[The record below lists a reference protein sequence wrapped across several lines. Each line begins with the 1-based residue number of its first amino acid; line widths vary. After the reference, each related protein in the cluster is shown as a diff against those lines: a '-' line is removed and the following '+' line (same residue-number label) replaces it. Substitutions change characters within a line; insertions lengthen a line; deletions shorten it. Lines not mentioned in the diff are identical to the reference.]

1 MTSGAIDHEIASCL
15 SEELSALEQL
25 RALLQGNDEVSIPG
39 VVVAGAQSAG
49 KSSVLEAL
57 GGMKLPRGQNITT
70 RVPLVLSLVTVPGV
84 VPHAVI
90 SGDADLATNGMEI
103 NIQHV
108 SDEIE
113 QLTNEL
119 AGDGSAVSA
128 KPIYLK
134 ILRPSGPTLT
144 LIDLPGITH
153 NSADGTQDIHTETV
167 DLVKKFI
174 SEENMVILVVVP
186 AMDDFANA
194 EAIALA
200 KKYDPDGRRTLGVV
214 TKTDNVQAGSGIKSK
229 LRMEVGHVQLSLGF
243 IAVVNRTPIQVEEDT
258 PAEMVRARE
267 KDFFTTNAEVAEL
280 EKEFWG
286 FDTLVERI
294 VAIQAERV
302 REFIPKFLSQ
312 SARRVKE
319 LKRALRDM
327 PKVYTTVNELWEAY
341 RKIISAI
348 REELK
353 DLLTGGSD
361 GAIIGQDPASSNIIP
376 HVTGM
381 YKAYSAGIMKDVIP
395 DFFSDDY
402 FQKARA
408 AFKRVD
414 GMALSNLLAGRVFNA
429 LFREVFSGDLA
440 DRSEDLVEGVK
451 AFMQQTLGRLCDRAC
466 SAHPVLLNELK
477 DNLVEQFIDAMEA
490 RAKKAVANIVEAE
503 LGWVFTQDALYEDTM
518 RRVHAMVNAVRKSR
532 VEHQATAGSDDEF
545 VLEHVEDVG
554 SVPKDFIS
562 KMIDTTAMSE
572 EDVTRDLQVTIHA
585 YSDVVCRR
593 LFDSVPKQIHRI
605 LVNGISDGFV
615 EWMLDRVNE
624 SDLQRWLAEDSLS
637 QRKRK
642 ELESK
647 LSQFQ
652 EAVVILKSAGGRSK

>member
-267 KDFFTTNAEVAEL
+267 KDFFTTNAEVAGL

-361 GAIIGQDPASSNIIP
+361 GAITGQDPASSNIIP

-381 YKAYSAGIMKDVIP
+381 YKAYSAGIIKV
-395 DFFSDDY
+395 S
-402 FQKARA
+402 
-408 AFKRVD
+408 
-414 GMALSNLLAGRVFNA
+414 
-429 LFREVFSGDLA
+429 
-440 DRSEDLVEGVK
+440 
-451 AFMQQTLGRLCDRAC
+451 
-466 SAHPVLLNELK
+466 
-477 DNLVEQFIDAMEA
+477 
-490 RAKKAVANIVEAE
+490 
-503 LGWVFTQDALYEDTM
+503 
-518 RRVHAMVNAVRKSR
+518 
-532 VEHQATAGSDDEF
+532 
-545 VLEHVEDVG
+545 
-554 SVPKDFIS
+554 
-562 KMIDTTAMSE
+562 
-572 EDVTRDLQVTIHA
+572 
-585 YSDVVCRR
+585 
-593 LFDSVPKQIHRI
+593 
-605 LVNGISDGFV
+605 
-615 EWMLDRVNE
+615 
-624 SDLQRWLAEDSLS
+624 
-637 QRKRK
+637 
-642 ELESK
+642 
-647 LSQFQ
+647 
-652 EAVVILKSAGGRSK
+652 